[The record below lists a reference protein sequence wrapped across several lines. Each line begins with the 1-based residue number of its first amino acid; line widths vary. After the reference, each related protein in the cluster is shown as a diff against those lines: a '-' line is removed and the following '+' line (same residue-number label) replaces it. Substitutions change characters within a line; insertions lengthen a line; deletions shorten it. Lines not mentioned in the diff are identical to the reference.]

1 MPNAM
6 KLSDTATVIGSGIGG
21 LSSAV
26 ILAMLGFDVTVVEKN
41 QRPGGMLRSFVRQGV
56 HCNVGL
62 HYLGALDR
70 GQILRRCFDFL
81 GITDQLPLE
90 RLGHNAAVDRY
101 YFANPINGPDQ
112 FDMPVGLDAY
122 ESHLMDAFPAEKKPI
137 RTFMEQLRANA
148 ADFDRLDFLYNPRPM
163 ANLIE
168 QTEPLWAFLD
178 RAGCSPGLKSV
189 ISVPSVWIGVPADQ
203 CPLFYHTMILASYLF
218 SAWRLKSSGAHLADV
233 LQQRL
238 MALGGKIITG
248 RAVQRIDIHKGQVQ
262 GVTLDNGE
270 PVAAAKVIAAIHPKI
285 VLDLLGPEDV
295 KPSYRR
301 RITALKDTDGMFSVH
316 ALVPRNGHQAI
327 PHNIFS
333 VRTMPNGAVDDV
345 VYLQLRPCERPG
357 YLLLS
362 LLTSGH
368 EALWQPWQHTR
379 SGQRGEDYE
388 RLKHSLAHRMIR
400 QVEPI
405 TGPYNELELLD
416 VYTPLSIRD
425 WVNSPRGSAYGVMR
439 SSRQLLSAAVLN
451 RTAVQG
457 LYLAGQSIM
466 APGVLGTIL
475 GSLATVKFMIGPER
489 FNRAIQL

>member
-1 MPNAM
+1 MPNAL
-6 KLSDTATVIGSGIGG
+6 KPRETALVIGSGIGG

-26 ILAMLGFDVTVVEKN
+26 ILATLGFEVTVVERN
-41 QRPGGMLRSFVRQGV
+41 AQPGGMLRSFVRKGI

-62 HYLGALDR
+62 HYLGALDP

-81 GITDQLPLE
+81 GISDHLPLE
-90 RLGHNAAVDRY
+90 RMGGMAPVDRY
-101 YFANPINGPDQ
+101 YFRNPANGPDQ

-122 ESHLMDAFPAEKKPI
+122 ETHLKDAFPAENAPI
-137 RTFMEQLRANA
+137 TAFMEQLRSSAE
-148 ADFDRLDFLYNPRPM
+148 DFHQLGFLYEPRPM

-218 SAWRLKSSGAHLADV
+218 SSWRLQSSGSHMVDV
-233 LQQRL
+233 LHKRL
-238 MALGGKIITG
+238 MALGGKLVTG
-248 RAVQRIDIHKGQVQ
+248 HAVRRIDIRKGRVQ

-270 PVAAAKVIAAIHPKI
+270 PIAATNVIAAVHPKV
-285 VLDLLGPEDV
+285 VLDLLPPENV

-301 RITALKDTDGMFSVH
+301 RITGLKDTDGMFAVH

-333 VRTMPNGAVDDV
+333 VRSKPNGAVDDV
-345 VYLQLRPCERPG
+345 VYLQLRSCERPD

-362 LLTSGH
+362 LLTSGQD
-368 EALWQPWQHTR
+368 ALWQPWQHTR
-379 SGQRGEDYE
+379 SGQRGEDYKS
-388 RLKHSLAHRMIR
+388 LKQSVARQLIH

-405 TGPYNELELLD
+405 TGTFPDLELLD

-425 WVNSPRGSAYGVMR
+425 WVNSPNGSAYGVMR
-439 SSRQLLSAAVLN
+439 SSNQLLSAAVLN
-451 RTAVQG
+451 RTAVKG
-457 LYLAGQSIM
+457 LYLAGQSVM
-466 APGVLGTIL
+466 APGILGAIL
-475 GSLATVKFMIGPER
+475 GSLATVKFIVGPER
-489 FNRAIQL
+489 FNREIRL